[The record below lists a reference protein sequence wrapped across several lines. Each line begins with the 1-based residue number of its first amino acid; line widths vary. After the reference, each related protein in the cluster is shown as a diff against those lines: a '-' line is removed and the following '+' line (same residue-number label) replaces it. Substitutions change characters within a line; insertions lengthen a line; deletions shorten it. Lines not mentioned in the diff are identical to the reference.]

1 MSSNLSSE
9 YSENTCVVC
18 FKDVTIYSIGDCDHP
33 VCYDCSTRMRVL
45 CRQNECPICRQD
57 LPKVI
62 FTKEVRPFRDLN
74 NYTYLMDKKFKIC
87 FESAAIQTA
96 YNKLLEHIC
105 LLCSSR
111 PAFRTFQNLKDHMKK
126 EHELQ
131 YCNLCV
137 DNLKIFTGERRC
149 YTRAQLAL
157 HKRKG
162 DPEDRSHRGHPLCE
176 FCDERYMD
184 TDELYR
190 HLRRDHLFCHFCD
203 ADGFHRYYSSYDF
216 LRDHFQSEHYLCEE
230 GDCLEEKF
238 TCVFRSEIDLKAHR
252 ASVHGRMIGKAATKQ
267 ARTLELEFTLAPR
280 RDRMEAGRRGGGR
293 PRGRADDDMPGAM
306 GGEVEEAQPVF
317 HGGSRINTNNIEEF
331 PSLGDAPA
339 PSASTRRTD
348 TRKVAIGNGG
358 VTIRTLR
365 QPPLAITDENFPAL
379 GPDGAGSMGCKTL
392 RLSVNSGGG
401 QDRLGK
407 SGASVVKNSGG
418 AKPPTNVSIH
428 VNHHRPAMT
437 RLTSSRNIHIRPSN
451 STHDDDFPSLSGSK
465 PNSSSAHWVSSQS
478 HHGGAKTRVLPPPQQ
493 TKPFKREEDFPS
505 LSSKPAAPPHAKTDQ
520 QIKKATSL
528 TIPVTNSWSPA
539 QDSAEGYKQPGVVNG
554 LINGGSSNNVQGNI
568 KVKSKKKKSKAQVSS
583 GSANNSSD
591 NEPSS
596 SSRSPCRDDTSKS
609 KKNSGPREFEELLK
623 QQLLS
628 YDKKDTD
635 KSGKKNKESLTKS
648 LPERKRSE
656 LLIGNLSLDDN
667 SDKVNSE
674 NNSGDHSSVFRE
686 EFPMLGNAGSRPPGF
701 FDFPTLQTRSMP
713 EPPPGFCGAP
723 SKGPPPGFSVTLNS
737 VARLQPNGL
746 TFTSSSGQS
755 YPISPDGSVAARMY
769 HQPHGFEK
777 RNEALVRRIQDALGD
792 GLSVDQFREMSKR
805 FRQGV
810 VSGEKFYNYCLSA
823 MGAEAFSEIF
833 PEILVLLPDIDKQQE
848 LWSTHNSGSN
858 LVSHLNK
865 ALQECASCK
874 QVISH
879 TDLRHHVGSHALE
892 NHFPALNV
900 TEFSPIAW
908 TKTK

>member
-57 LPKVI
+57 LPK
-62 FTKEVRPFRDLN
+62 
-74 NYTYLMDKKFKIC
+74 
-87 FESAAIQTA
+87 
-96 YNKLLEHIC
+96 
-105 LLCSSR
+105 
-111 PAFRTFQNLKDHMKK
+111 
-126 EHELQ
+126 
-131 YCNLCV
+131 
-137 DNLKIFTGERRC
+137 IFTGERRC
-149 YTRAQLAL
+149 YTRVQLAL

-203 ADGFHRYYSSYDF
+203 ADGFHRYYRSLPSYDF

-293 PRGRADDDMPGAM
+293 PRGRADYEMPPGAM
-306 GGEVEEAQPVF
+306 GGGEVEEVQPVF

-465 PNSSSAHWVSSQS
+465 THADDFPSLSGSKTQADDFPSLSGSKPNSSSAHWVSSQS

-505 LSSKPAAPPHAKTDQ
+505 LSAKPVAPPHTKTDQ

-528 TIPVTNSWSPA
+528 TIPVTNSWSPTR
-539 QDSAEGYKQPGVVNG
+539 DSAEGYKQPAVVNG
-554 LINGGSSNNVQGNI
+554 LVNGGSSNNVQGNI

-591 NEPSS
+591 NELSS

-628 YDKKDTD
+628 YGKKDAD
-635 KSGKKNKESLTKS
+635 KTGKKNKESLTKS

-667 SDKVNSE
+667 SDKVNNE
-674 NNSGDHSSVFRE
+674 NSSGDQSSVFGE

-701 FDFPTLQTRSMP
+701 FDFPTLQTRSIP

-746 TFTSSSGQS
+746 TFTSSSGQN
-755 YPISPDGSVAARMY
+755 YPISPDGSVAARAY

-777 RNEALVRRIQDALGD
+777 RNEALVRRIQDALRD

-810 VSGEKFYNYCLSA
+810 VSGEKFYSYCLSV
-823 MGAEAFSEIF
+823 MGTEAFSEIF

-848 LWSTHNSGSN
+848 LWSTHNSGSS

-900 TEFSPIAW
+900 TEFSPVAW

>member
-105 LLCSSR
+105 LLCASR

-149 YTRAQLAL
+149 YTRVQLAL

-203 ADGFHRYYSSYDF
+203 ADGFHRYYSSKPSERLVMFDLLSCSSSYDF

-293 PRGRADDDMPGAM
+293 PRGRADYEMPPGAM
-306 GGEVEEAQPVF
+306 GGGEVEEVQPVF

-331 PSLGDAPA
+331 PSLGDAPV

-465 PNSSSAHWVSSQS
+465 THADDFPSLSGSKTHADDFPSLSGSKPNSSSAHWVSSQS

-505 LSSKPAAPPHAKTDQ
+505 LSAKPVAPPHTKTDQ

-528 TIPVTNSWSPA
+528 TIPVTNSWSPTR
-539 QDSAEGYKQPGVVNG
+539 DFAEGYKQPAVVNG
-554 LINGGSSNNVQGNI
+554 LVNGGGSNNVQGNI

-591 NEPSS
+591 NELSS

-623 QQLLS
+623 Q
-628 YDKKDTD
+628 
-635 KSGKKNKESLTKS
+635 
-648 LPERKRSE
+648 
-656 LLIGNLSLDDN
+656 
-667 SDKVNSE
+667 
-674 NNSGDHSSVFRE
+674 H
-686 EFPMLGNAGSRPPGF
+686 RPPGF
-701 FDFPTLQTRSMP
+701 FDFPTLQTRSIP

-746 TFTSSSGQS
+746 TFTSSSGQN
-755 YPISPDGSVAARMY
+755 YPISPDGSVAARAY

-777 RNEALVRRIQDALGD
+777 RNEALVRRIQDALRD

-810 VSGEKFYNYCLSA
+810 VSGEKFYSYCLSV
-823 MGAEAFSEIF
+823 MGTEAFLEIF

-848 LWSTHNSGSN
+848 LWSTHNSGSS

-892 NHFPALNV
+892 NHFPSLNV
-900 TEFSPIAW
+900 TEFSPVAW